1 MNSQKFVQ
9 SQSVTVH
16 QSKQSISYASQQLQ
30 RALSKFE
37 IPEHWI
43 VKQIDDLCDK
53 NEYDG
58 LSEDIIGDL
67 DRCLTNLSIHLS
79 H

>member
-16 QSKQSISYASQQLQ
+16 QSKQSISYASQQVQ